1 MTSKLFTANTL
12 TRRALYCIGIV
23 VMSGALLSCSAPAA
37 DETQIRE
44 RLDSMVTALE
54 ERDMETFIQSFSAD
68 FAAEGMDRRAL
79 RWFALRQSQQHDAI
93 NVQLTQINVEVLD
106 QFDPPRAKV
115 SFQALMTGG
124 DWLPRDAGWYS
135 VDTGWRKDG
144 GENWRMINAS
154 WEKQL

>member
-1 MTSKLFTANTL
+1 MTNNTYAAKTCGKRML
-12 TRRALYCIGIV
+12 NWFGIV

-54 ERDMETFIQSFSAD
+54 ERDMEIFIQSFSAD

-93 NVQLTQINVEVLD
+93 NVQLAQINVEVLD

-124 DWLPRDAGWYS
+124 DWLPRDAGWYRVES
-135 VDTGWRKDG
+135 GWRKDG